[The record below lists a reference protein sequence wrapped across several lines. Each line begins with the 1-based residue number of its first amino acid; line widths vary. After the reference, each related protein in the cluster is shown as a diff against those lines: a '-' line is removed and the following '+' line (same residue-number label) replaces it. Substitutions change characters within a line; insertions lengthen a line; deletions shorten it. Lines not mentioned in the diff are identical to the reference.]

1 MNCDQFRMSIAERL
15 DGELEAPQAQQF
27 DAHAK
32 TCQGCHLALREWQQV
47 AETLRAGW
55 PSVEPP
61 SHGFLLPQPQPRG
74 SWLEATQRWFGYASM
89 ALVASSLLLLVIFRP
104 AVHFDRHELALSF
117 GAGGV
122 SSYSKTAASVSED
135 QVRAMVEAA
144 VRDVML
150 QQPAMLQTASGSG
163 GEEAQRRLNE
173 FAVRLK
179 LMEETQGS
187 LWQRNE
193 EQRMYLES
201 LWSKSQASGPPAP
214 DAPVGQ

>member
-15 DGELEAPQAQQF
+15 DNELDASQAQDF

-32 TCQGCHLALREWQQV
+32 TCQACQTSLAEWQHV

-61 SHGFLLPQPQPRG
+61 SHGLLLPQPQPRS

-89 ALVASSLLLLVIFRP
+89 ALVASSLLLLIILRP
-104 AVHFDRHELALSF
+104 AIHFDRHELALSF
-117 GAGGV
+117 GAHLGNAI
-122 SSYSKTAASVSED
+122 SNASAPLTQE
-135 QVRAMVEAA
+135 QVNAMVQTALRETAIQ
-144 VRDVML
+144 RG
-150 QQPAMLQTASGSG
+150 PAPQTASEALSE
-163 GEEAQRRLNE
+163 EEARRVGEL
-173 FAVRLK
+173 AVRLK
-179 LMEETQGS
+179 MLEETQSS

-193 EQRMYLES
+193 EQRVYLES

-214 DAPVGQ
+214 DSPNGQ

>member
-1 MNCDQFRMSIAERL
+1 MV
-15 DGELEAPQAQQF
+15 QA
-27 DAHAK
+27 
-32 TCQGCHLALREWQQV
+32 
-47 AETLRAGW
+47 
-55 PSVEPP
+55 
-61 SHGFLLPQPQPRG
+61 
-74 SWLEATQRWFGYASM
+74 
-89 ALVASSLLLLVIFRP
+89 
-104 AVHFDRHELALSF
+104 AVH
-117 GAGGV
+117 
-122 SSYSKTAASVSED
+122 
-135 QVRAMVEAA
+135 
-144 VRDVML
+144 DVML
-150 QQPAMLQTASGSG
+150 QQPAMLQTASESG